1 MRSDNTA
8 NPQGPSSLQED
19 RPLSLHEEPVI
30 ADWVDYNG
38 HMNVAYYVLVFDH
51 ATDAL
56 LDHLEIGERYRNDTG
71 GSVFV
76 VETHVTYLQEVM
88 LDDRL
93 KVTTRIIDSDEKRLH
108 VFHTM
113 YQNGADDVVATGEF
127 MILHVDLATRRSS
140 PFPAHAQEMMRA
152 LSEKHGGADSPPQLG
167 RSIGIRGKS

>member
-1 MRSDNTA
+1 M
-8 NPQGPSSLQED
+8 
-19 RPLSLHEEPVI
+19 I

-56 LDHLEIGERYRNDTG
+56 LDHLDIGERYRNDTG

-76 VETHVTYLQEVM
+76 VETHVSYLQEVM

-93 KVTTRIIDSDEKRLH
+93 RVTTRIVDSDQKRLH

-113 YQNGADDVVATGEF
+113 YQDGADDVVATGEF
-127 MILHVDLATRRSS
+127 MILHIDLATRRSS
-140 PFPAHAQEMMRA
+140 PFPPRAQEMMKA
-152 LSEKHGGADSPPQLG
+152 LSEKHGGADTPPQLG
-167 RSIGIRGKS
+167 RSIGLRRKS

>member
-1 MRSDNTA
+1 MRSDNA
-8 NPQGPSSLQED
+8 PNPH

-56 LDHLEIGERYRNDTG
+56 LDHLDIGERYRNDTG

-108 VFHTM
+108 VFHAM
-113 YQNGADDVVATGEF
+113 YQDGADDVVATGEF

-140 PFPAHAQEMMRA
+140 PFPAHAQDMMKA
-152 LSEKHGGADSPPQLG
+152 LSEKHRGADTPPQLG